1 MRDAELELE
10 AELEDL
16 MARLDESDLEAEAE
30 MFSPAATGP
39 IFDVACAGCAAGQ
52 CVACPD
58 GQCAPCPAH
67 DGRCRALLF
76 QAVVEGIKLAR
87 NAADKIDAAISVPP
101 ASRNPAAK
109 ETARLFRA
117 FFCHDPSFFI
127 SWAGGPSGASIAVR
141 FRAVADE
148 LNGGRRIQFICRPAR
163 VLCGAADET
172 CCDHADNAFTM
183 ATLAGREST
192 IFLCPPFWTEQHLPG
207 LPDEDRRGGTIVH
220 EMLHMLFGH
229 GPESGQHGIHGILDS
244 DPKRANAHC
253 YKAFLLRVNGFGQ
266 DPVASGGCGPC

>member
-1 MRDAELELE
+1 MRNPELELE

-16 MARLDESDLEAEAE
+16 MAMLSESNLEAESE
-30 MFSPAATGP
+30 QFTPAATGP
-39 IFDVACAGCAAGQ
+39 IFDVACTGCAEGQ
-52 CVACPD
+52 CVACGD
-58 GQCAPCPAH
+58 GQCAACPAH

-76 QAVVEGIKLAR
+76 QAVAEGIKMAR
-87 NAADKIDAAISVPP
+87 NAADKIDAAISVPA
-101 ASRNPAAK
+101 ASRNNAAK
-109 ETARLFRA
+109 ETARLFNA
-117 FFCHDPSFFI
+117 FFCHDPSKFI

-141 FRAVADE
+141 FRSVANE
-148 LNGGRRIQFICRPAR
+148 LDGGRRIHFICRDVR
-163 VLCGAADET
+163 VPCGPTDDT
-172 CCDHADNAFTM
+172 CCDPGDNAFTM
-183 ATLAGREST
+183 ATRPGREST

-229 GPESGQHGIHGILDS
+229 GPESGQHGIHGILDA

-266 DPVASGGCGPC
+266 DPVASGGCGHC